1 MNTSIKRSIA
11 IIAALAL
18 SAAMLCACNNTN
30 NTSEPES
37 SVQQS
42 SEEKSKTEES
52 TSSETNETQYSVDE
66 VSDKSK
72 TESSEESIQTTKT
85 APELPKKFWQDT
97 WSTAESEKDIIR
109 YCRCTD
115 ETNPMY
121 GYLYGVTSAGGLS
134 YSYYTG
140 VDDKAKDTNI
150 ISKKDF
156 EKGNFEFMPEG
167 YAPTESDRVYHKEMA
182 KLLSELPVLSSKQK
196 TTAKN
201 DKSHPVKVAFLD
213 SYGGNWGD
221 VIYICGKSKT
231 EPLVYYYDKSDNFA
245 SSIVASSIIPVI
257 E

>member
-18 SAAMLCACNNTN
+18 STAMLCACNSTN
-30 NTSEPES
+30 NTSEPEN
-37 SVQQS
+37 SVRQS

-52 TSSETNETQYSVDE
+52 ISSETDETQYSADE
-66 VSDKSK
+66 NSDKSK

-85 APELPKKFWQDT
+85 APELPKIFPEDT
-97 WSTAESEKDIIR
+97 LSMAESEKDIIR

-121 GYLYGVTSAGGLS
+121 GYLYGVTSAYSLS
-134 YSYYTG
+134 YIYYTG
-140 VDDKAKDTNI
+140 VDNKTKDTNI

-182 KLLSELPVLSSKQK
+182 KLLSELPVLSSEQN

-221 VIYICGKSKT
+221 VIYICGKS
-231 EPLVYYYDKSDNFA
+231 ENESLVYYYNKSDNFA
-245 SSIVASSIIPVI
+245 SKIVTSSIIPVI

>member
-1 MNTSIKRSIA
+1 MNTSIKKSIA
-11 IIAALAL
+11 IIAALVL
-18 SAAMLCACNNTN
+18 STAMLCACNSTN

-42 SEEKSKTEES
+42 SEEKSKTEEN
-52 TSSETNETQYSVDE
+52 TSSETDKTQYSADE
-66 VSDKSK
+66 NSDKSK

-221 VIYICGKSKT
+221 VIYICGKNKT